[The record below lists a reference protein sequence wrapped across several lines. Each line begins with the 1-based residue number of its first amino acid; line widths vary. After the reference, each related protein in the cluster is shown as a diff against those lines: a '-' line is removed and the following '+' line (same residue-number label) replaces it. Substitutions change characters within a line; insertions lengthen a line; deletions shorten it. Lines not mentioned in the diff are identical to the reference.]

1 MDEDLSEHGGNY
13 KNTVQKMR
21 QHIYD
26 LENGA
31 KVDHNPSNRSVLL
44 INLKH
49 WNIEVK
55 KPDDE
60 VERLQILVNVSQHL
74 KFDPFILNMRVLIQ
88 DKQRAQNCVRNKFQT
103 SLQNNSK
110 PSSCHFYVLVDCC
123 SNSKSQT
130 LETIKAYCK
139 NNQASVFLRRDLIIE
154 DNFATKQPPKPQ

>member
-13 KNTVQKMR
+13 KKTIQRLR

-31 KVDHNPSNRSVLL
+31 KVEHNHSLRNVLL

-60 VERLQILVNVSQHL
+60 VERLQILVNVS
-74 KFDPFILNMRVLIQ
+74 
-88 DKQRAQNCVRNKFQT
+88 
-103 SLQNNSK
+103 
-110 PSSCHFYVLVDCC
+110 
-123 SNSKSQT
+123 
-130 LETIKAYCK
+130 
-139 NNQASVFLRRDLIIE
+139 
-154 DNFATKQPPKPQ
+154 